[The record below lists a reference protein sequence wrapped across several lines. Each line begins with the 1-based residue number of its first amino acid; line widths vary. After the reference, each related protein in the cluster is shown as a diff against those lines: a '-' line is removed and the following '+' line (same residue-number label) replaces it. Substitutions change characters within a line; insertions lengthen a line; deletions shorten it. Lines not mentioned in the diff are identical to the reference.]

1 VKVLNEFDQSERNFN
16 QIFQL
21 IRQERIETEEAY
33 QKLLATPAKSI
44 LKFDRNK
51 EEEKSQPEKSVRLF
65 SCEEEK
71 FNFFFTLI

>member
-51 EEEKSQPEKSVRLF
+51 EEKLQPEKSVRLYK
-65 SCEEEK
+65 S
-71 FNFFFTLI
+71 